1 MDWEPLILVCLILN
15 ALTTVFMARM
25 LARIVQDEVLE
36 LDAKVALAMKQLI
49 EGGMGDFEP
58 PNPLQAALAELLV
71 ARVKGES
78 SPAVEVLRDESGR
91 FANFD

>member
-49 EGGMGDFEP
+49 EGGLGDFEP
-58 PNPLQAALAELLV
+58 PNPIQAALAELLV

-78 SPAVEVLRDESGR
+78 SPAVEVLRDDAGR